1 MAEHSNMKETTI
13 WSQLGKG
20 IGSGGGRLGINREPM
35 TRGVFAGSSVALN
48 LTRTSNLPP
57 MLNPVGLRSIEA
69 GRPASIVI
77 QALDGDAQI
86 LHYPVTG
93 DP

>member
-1 MAEHSNMKETTI
+1 MH
-13 WSQLGKG
+13 Q
-20 IGSGGGRLGINREPM
+20 
-35 TRGVFAGSSVALN
+35 GVYAGSSVALN
-48 LTRTSNLPP
+48 LTRISNLPP
-57 MLNPVGLRSIEA
+57 MLNPVRSRSVEA

-77 QALDGDAQI
+77 QAFDGHAQI

>member
-1 MAEHSNMKETTI
+1 MP
-13 WSQLGKG
+13 Q
-20 IGSGGGRLGINREPM
+20 
-35 TRGVFAGSSVALN
+35 GVFAGSSVALN

-57 MLNPVGLRSIEA
+57 MLNPVGSRSVEA
-69 GRPASIVI
+69 GRLASLVI
-77 QALDGDAQI
+77 QAFDGHAQI